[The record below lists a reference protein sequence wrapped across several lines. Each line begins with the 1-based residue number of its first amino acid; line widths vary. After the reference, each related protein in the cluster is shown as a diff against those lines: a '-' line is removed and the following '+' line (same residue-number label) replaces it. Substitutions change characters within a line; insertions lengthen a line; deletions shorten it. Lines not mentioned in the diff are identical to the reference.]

1 MAQKDGKGGTG
12 DRGKQRATLRTI
24 ADLTGLS
31 PSTVSLALR
40 GGERLRPETYR
51 KVAEAASALGYIPD
65 RAGVRLRTGKTNVIA
80 LVLER
85 TDETIDFAR
94 YLIQGIGHAI
104 QGTRYHMNV
113 TPEFGTGVTV
123 EPIRYIMENKT
134 ADGVIITH
142 TTARDPRVQL
152 MMDHGFPFVTHGR
165 TEFYTAHPYHDFHS
179 EEFVRL
185 AVDRMAQKGR
195 RRVLLVVGRETTYNY
210 HTIVTTFERTG
221 ARLGI
226 ETVIISPSIDRP
238 ASAEMR
244 RFGREVAQITPRF
257 DGVICDSELRSMF
270 MIAGFEDEGLVMGRD
285 IDFICKQTSDLL
297 PALYPQVDTIE
308 EDVLAAGV
316 ELARL
321 LIRRI
326 EGEPAET
333 LRTLGEPRTHWR
345 E

>member
-1 MAQKDGKGGTG
+1 MAKAPSEPPARRTGGK
-12 DRGKQRATLRTI
+12 RATLRTI
-24 ADLTGLS
+24 SELTGLS

-40 GGERLRPETYR
+40 GGERLKPETYKR
-51 KVAEAASALGYIPD
+51 VTEAAEQLGYVPD

-113 TPEFGTGVTV
+113 TPEFGIGTTV
-123 EPIRYIMENKT
+123 EPIHYILENRT

-152 MMDHGFPFVTHGR
+152 LMDHNFPFVTHGR
-165 TEFYTAHPYHDFHS
+165 TEFYSPHPYHDYHS

-185 AVDRMAQKGR
+185 AVERMAAKGR
-195 RRVLLVVGRETTYNY
+195 KRVLLIVGRETTYNY
-210 HTIVTTFERTG
+210 HTIVTVYQ
-221 ARLGI
+221 RLAAKHGI
-226 ETVIISPSIDRP
+226 EANIISPAIDRP

-244 RFGREVAQITPRF
+244 QFGREIARSTPRY
-257 DGVICDSELRSMF
+257 DGIICDSELRSIF
-270 MIAGFEDEGLVMGRD
+270 MIAGLEDEGLATGRD
-285 IDFICKQTSDLL
+285 IHFICKQTSDLL
-297 PALYPQVDTIE
+297 PALYPEIDTIE
-308 EDVLAAGV
+308 EDVLAAGQ

-326 EGEPAET
+326 NGEPAEA
-333 LRTLGEPRTHWR
+333 LRTLGEPKAHWR
-345 E
+345 D